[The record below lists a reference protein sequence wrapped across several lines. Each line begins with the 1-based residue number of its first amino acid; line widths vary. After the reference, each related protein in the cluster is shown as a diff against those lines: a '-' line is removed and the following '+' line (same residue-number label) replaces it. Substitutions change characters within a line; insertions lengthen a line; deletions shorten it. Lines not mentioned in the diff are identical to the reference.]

1 MRIPLPLILA
11 AAVVIGASV
20 TLILVFKLL
29 QTVAVILP
37 GIAPSGTAT
46 VTLDLGS
53 GFSGVAWGYY
63 AGMGKLTIS
72 HNATS
77 STNVWVYS
85 DIDMYTFALTSYS
98 TPTSYQR
105 IATDKGVLYLCTE
118 GPYGI
123 AYSPG
128 RGFAFVGKFE
138 SVGGLY
144 VLVPA
149 QPNDTLIN
157 CMAYVAQTEN
167 NWAIDFLWVN
177 GTSFRY
183 DPSFNTVY
191 AKAYY
196 FLTTSPPYQLDVT
209 EVAPFNTANAVVLQP
224 NTSQQFGG
232 FEPTNVNGVYRL
244 YAVYILLYPIGGP
257 IQVSITAS

>member
-1 MRIPLPLILA
+1 MRIPIPLIV
-11 AAVVIGASV
+11 AAVVVIGSTV

-37 GIAPSGTAT
+37 GLAPTGTTT
-46 VTLDLGS
+46 VTVDLGS

-63 AGMGKLTIS
+63 AGMGRLTIT

-77 STNVWVYS
+77 STNVWVYT
-85 DIDMYTFALTSYS
+85 DPDMYTFALSSYS
-98 TPTSYQR
+98 TPTTYQR
-105 IATDKGVLYLCTE
+105 IETDRGVLYLCKE

-128 RGFAFVGKFE
+128 RMVAFVGKFE
-138 SVGGLY
+138 YVGGLY
-144 VLVPA
+144 VLVPG
-149 QPNDTLIN
+149 QPNNTIVP
-157 CMAYVAQTEN
+157 CMAYAVNTEGVS
-167 NWAIDFLWVN
+167 ISFLWVN

-183 DPSFNTVY
+183 DSYSNTFI
-191 AKAYY
+191 ARTYY
-196 FLTTSPPYQLDVT
+196 FIDTTTNVIDWA
-209 EVAPFNTANAVVLQP
+209 EVSLFNVANAVLLQP

-244 YAVYILLYPIGGP
+244 YAVYIGINPVVGP
-257 IQVSITAS
+257 IKVSITAS

>member
-1 MRIPLPLILA
+1 MRIPFPLVL
-11 AAVVIGASV
+11 AAVVVVGATV
-20 TLILVFKLL
+20 TLILVFNLL
-29 QTVAVILP
+29 QVVAVILP
-37 GIAPSGTAT
+37 GIAPSGTTT

-53 GFSGVAWGYY
+53 GFNYVAWGYY
-63 AGMGKLTIS
+63 VGMGKLTIS

-85 DIDMYTFALTSYS
+85 DPNMYTFALASYS

-105 IATDKGVLYLCTE
+105 IATDKGVLYLCKE

-138 SVGGLY
+138 NVGGLY
-144 VLVPA
+144 VLVPG
-149 QPNDTLIN
+149 QPNSTLIE
-157 CMAYVAQTEN
+157 CMAYMAQSEN
-167 NWAIDFLWVN
+167 MWATDFLWVN

-183 DPSFNTVY
+183 DPYFGTVY

-196 FLTTSPPYQLDVT
+196 FISTTAPYRLDVT
-209 EVAPFNTANAVVLQP
+209 EVAPFNTANAVLLQP

-232 FEPTNVNGVYRL
+232 FENTNVTGVYRL
-244 YAVYILLYPIGGP
+244 YAVYILVYPVTGP
-257 IQVSITAS
+257 IKVSITAS

>member
-1 MRIPLPLILA
+1 MRIPIPLILA
-11 AAVVIGASV
+11 AVVVIGASV
-20 TLILVFKLL
+20 TLILVFKIL

-37 GIAPSGTAT
+37 GIAPSGTTT
-46 VTLDLGS
+46 VTVDLGS

-85 DIDMYTFALTSYS
+85 DTDMYTFALTSYS
-98 TPTSYQR
+98 TPSDYQR
-105 IATDKGVLYLCTE
+105 IETDRGVLYLCKE

-138 SVGGLY
+138 NVGGLY
-144 VLVPA
+144 VLVPG
-149 QPNDTLIN
+149 QPNETLIN

-167 NWAIDFLWVN
+167 NWGIDFLWVN

-183 DPSFNTVY
+183 DPSSNIVY

-196 FLTTSPPYQLDVT
+196 FITTSPPYQLDVT
-209 EVAPFNTANAVVLQP
+209 EVAPFNTANAVVLGA

-232 FEPTNVNGVYRL
+232 FESANVNGVYRL
-244 YAVYILLYPIGGP
+244 YAVYILLYPVTGP
-257 IQVSITAS
+257 IKVTITAS